1 MFQGQQKN
9 QFEIHI
15 NTCICILVVMC
26 HLCHVNQPQ
35 KCCCGR
41 IDTYPGLLIWTLID
55 MVFNISA
62 FIFYCI
68 FIGIGPQV
76 SIVFVTMADTLLVIG
91 IYLEN
96 TGLILLWLM
105 ILTLYIVFLLACWV
119 ALPIIVRN
127 IFNTICLTFY
137 KIYFFQA
144 FGLAKKHEF
153 HHAIVE
159 ACILHQEE
167 KSLSPALRHY
177 ITEFPHDCNEYIS
190 ARDQN
195 DHILNVIYGTMTF
208 IYVLPFIYVYFW
220 MVVWSYRKS
229 ILQSSVNS
237 VVPFQTIHRNTR
249 TVFQLKI
256 EERGSA
262 ASLLLGQKQFF
273 PCQLLGLGLGVCTVK
288 VVIEVAKVG
297 DCLHFCFKKDTHSG
311 TFVQKLCV
319 SKRRPGEDF

>member
-1 MFQGQQKN
+1 
-9 QFEIHI
+9 
-15 NTCICILVVMC
+15 
-26 HLCHVNQPQ
+26 
-35 KCCCGR
+35 
-41 IDTYPGLLIWTLID
+41 

-119 ALPIIVRN
+119 ALPII
-127 IFNTICLTFY
+127 
-137 KIYFFQA
+137 A

-195 DHILNVIYGTMTF
+195 DHILYVIYGTMTF

-220 MVVWSYRKS
+220 VVVWSYRKS
-229 ILQSSVNS
+229 ILQSSI
-237 VVPFQTIHRNTR
+237 VPFQTIHRNTR
-249 TVFQLKI
+249 TVF
-256 EERGSA
+256 
-262 ASLLLGQKQFF
+262 SLY
-273 PCQLLGLGLGVCTVK
+273 
-288 VVIEVAKVG
+288 
-297 DCLHFCFKKDTHSG
+297 
-311 TFVQKLCV
+311 
-319 SKRRPGEDF
+319 